1 MSDAPEVPALLQI
14 PSREVQE
21 GLPRVHTSGAESVL
35 LVRAAGK
42 AYATA
47 ATCTHYGGPLAE
59 GLVVGATVRCPWHH
73 ACFDLATG
81 LASGPAMTPIACYDV
96 VEQGGFVRVLGKR
109 AAVDPAP
116 VAGPASVV
124 IIGGGVAGAAC
135 AEALR
140 RQGYAG
146 PVTLVADEPPGPVD
160 RPNLSKDYLVGTA
173 PEEWIPLRDAAFYA
187 EQRIEFVLGDAAV
200 RIDPKARTVA
210 LASGRSLSYGALVL
224 AMGAEARRLDLPGGV
239 RPDVH
244 TLRTLADARAI
255 IARAKEGA
263 RAVVIGASFI
273 GLEVAAS
280 LRARKVE
287 VDVVAPE
294 AIPLARIVGEKPGL
308 FVRSLHEAKG
318 VRFHLGRKPAS
329 IGDAGV
335 TLDDGATLAADFVVA
350 GVGVSPRTALAAAA
364 GITLDRGVAVDERFA
379 TSAAGV
385 YAIGDLAR
393 YPDHWSGERVRVEH
407 FAAAQRQGQALAR
420 GLLGGA
426 GGFRDV
432 PFFWSAHYDVTLSYV
447 GHAEA
452 WDRVLETGSLE
463 ERAYSAAF
471 EKGGKVLAVVCV
483 GKDALGLAVEAA
495 MERGDAAEVATLV
508 RKG

>member
-1 MSDAPEVPALLQI
+1 MADTPSLLQV
-14 PSREVQE
+14 PSSEVLE
-21 GLPRVHTSGAESVL
+21 GRAKVHTAGAESVL
-35 LVRAAGK
+35 VVRAGGK

-47 ATCTHYGGPLAE
+47 ATCSHYGGPLAE
-59 GLVVGATVRCPWHH
+59 GLVAGATVRCPWHH

-96 VEQGGFVRVLGKR
+96 VEEGGVVHVLGKR
-109 AAVDPAP
+109 AAAAPAP
-116 VAGPASVV
+116 AAGPVSVV

-140 RQGYAG
+140 RNGYAG

-160 RPNLSKDYLVGTA
+160 RPNLSKEYLVGTA

-187 EQRIEFVLGDAAV
+187 EHRIDFVLGDPAV
-200 RIDPKARTVA
+200 RIDPRERTVA
-210 LASGRSLSYGALVL
+210 LRSGRALSYGALVL
-224 AMGAEARRLDLPGGV
+224 ATGAEARRLDLPGAV
-239 RPDVH
+239 RPNVH

-287 VDVVAPE
+287 VEVVGPE
-294 AIPLARIVGEKPGL
+294 AVPLARIVGEKIGR

-318 VRFHLGRKPAS
+318 VRFHLGRRPAA

-335 TLDDGATLAADFVVA
+335 TLDDGAVLPADFVVA
-350 GVGVSPRTALAAAA
+350 GVGVAPRTALAAAA
-364 GITLDRGVAVDERFA
+364 GITLDRGVAVDERLQ
-379 TSAAGV
+379 TSEPGV
-385 YAIGDLAR
+385 FAIGDIAR
-393 YPDHWSGERVRVEH
+393 YPDPWSGERVRIEH

-420 GLLGGA
+420 MLLGGA

-432 PFFWSAHYDVTLSYV
+432 PFFWSAHYDTTLSYV

-452 WDRVLETGSLE
+452 WDQVLETGSLE

-483 GKDALGLAVEAA
+483 GKDALGLEVEAA
-495 MERGDAAEVATLV
+495 MERGDAAGVAALV
-508 RKG
+508 RRG